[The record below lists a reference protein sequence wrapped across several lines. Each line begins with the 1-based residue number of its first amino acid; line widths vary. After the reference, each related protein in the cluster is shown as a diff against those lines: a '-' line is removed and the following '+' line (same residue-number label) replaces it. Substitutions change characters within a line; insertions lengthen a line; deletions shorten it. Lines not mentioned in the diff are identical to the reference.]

1 MPMILID
8 CCGWVKIPDRSLL
21 GGIIIQKSPDV
32 FPFKKRQ
39 GFSVFM
45 NRDSCY
51 RINAR

>member
-1 MPMILID
+1 MPMILNVFY
-8 CCGWVKIPDRSLL
+8 GRVKIPDRSLL

-45 NRDSCY
+45 NRDFSC